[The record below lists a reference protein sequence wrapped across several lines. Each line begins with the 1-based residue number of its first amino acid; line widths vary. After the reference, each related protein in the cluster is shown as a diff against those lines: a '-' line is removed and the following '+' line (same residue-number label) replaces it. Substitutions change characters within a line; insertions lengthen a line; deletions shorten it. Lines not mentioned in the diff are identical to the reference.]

1 MYKVQ
6 LAIKRLV
13 DLALSCVVLIL
24 GLPIFLAIG
33 VLVII
38 TSPGPVFFVQRR
50 VGKNEKIFKLIKF
63 RTMTGSRNE
72 AVKVWNSSDEARITS
87 FGRFLRDYGLDELPQ
102 VINIIKGDMSII
114 GPRPPLPEQ
123 VIEYTVEQRR
133 SFLMRPGV
141 LSLAAV
147 RGRRAIPVDK
157 RIEYHVEYVDTWS
170 ILLDLKILWQSLFV
184 VLGRQNA
191 TENSVS
197 AKKL

>member
-1 MYKVQ
+1 MYKFQ

-24 GLPIFLAIG
+24 GSPIFLVIG

-50 VGKNEKIFKLIKF
+50 VGENEKLFKLIKF

-72 AVKVWNSSDEARITS
+72 AIKVWTSSDEARITS
-87 FGRFLRDYGLDELPQ
+87 VGRFLRDYGLDELPQ

-147 RGRRAIPVDK
+147 RGRRSIPVDK
-157 RIEYHVEYVDTWS
+157 RIEYHVEYIDNWS
-170 ILLDLKILWQSLFV
+170 ILLDLKILWHSLFV